1 LIYIYTETLI
11 ERGATMKE
19 NIAEI
24 IGKRIKAKR
33 VEIGMTQKG
42 LADKVDISPSA
53 INQFE
58 KGEKKPSSEVLA
70 HIANELGVSTDYL
83 LGASDEE
90 KMFLSDNVV
99 AAFRD
104 FKELSKKDREI
115 VLSHIEFLKSKAK
128 EKEKGK

>member
-1 LIYIYTETLI
+1 
-11 ERGATMKE
+11 
-19 NIAEI
+19 
-24 IGKRIKAKR
+24 
-33 VEIGMTQKG
+33 
-42 LADKVDISPSA
+42 
-53 INQFE
+53 
-58 KGEKKPSSEVLA
+58 LA